1 MEKNDHHIEAM
12 TRKQVDVALNWAAEE
27 GWNPGLHDADAF
39 YAADPEGFFMGFLN
53 HEPVSSISAVRYGKG
68 FGFIGFF
75 MVRPEHRGKGYGFE
89 IGQRALAHL
98 EGRLIGID
106 GVVAQQENYQKA
118 GFTLVHRNI
127 RYEGIGIGKPVNH
140 PDILPLSDI
149 SFEEMSACDRRFFP
163 GKRDAFLKSWIS
175 RPQTVAFG
183 IRREGDLA
191 GYGVLRP
198 CRSGYKIGPLF
209 APDADSAKTL
219 FLSLLG
225 HALKGSPVYLDVPEI
240 NPAAVALAEDHHMKM
255 VFETARMYNHKPP
268 SLPLNEIFGITTF
281 ELG

>member
-1 MEKNDHHIEAM
+1 MEKSDYHMEAM
-12 TRKQVDVALNWAAEE
+12 TREQVDLAVDWAAAE

-53 HEPVSSISAVRYGKG
+53 HEPVSCISAVRYGKG

-75 MVRPEHRGKGYGFE
+75 MVRPKHRGKGYGFR

-118 GFTLVHRNI
+118 GFTLVYRNI
-127 RYEGIGIGKPVNH
+127 RYEGIGSGNPANH
-140 PDILPLSDI
+140 PDILPLSEI
-149 SFEEMSACDRRFFP
+149 SFEDVSNCDRRFFP
-163 GKRDAFLKSWIS
+163 EERDAFLKSWIS

-183 IRREGDLA
+183 IRRKGGLA

-198 CRSGYKIGPLF
+198 CRSGHKIGPLF
-209 APDADSAKTL
+209 APDARSAEIL
-219 FLSLLG
+219 LLALLG
-225 HALKGSPVYLDVPEI
+225 HAPKGSPVYLDVPEI

-255 VFETARMYNHKPP
+255 VFETARMYNRTPP
-268 SLPLNEIFGITTF
+268 ALPLNEIFGITTF